1 MLKIKKITPMFNRI
15 VTTMRKYAVDE
26 TINGVINASKLAGSL
41 KEYQEVLA
49 VGTTVKGINVGDL
62 VCINPK
68 RYEVKKYNEGSLND
82 GVLQENKSLGYRFNT
97 IVIDDRDCLLLFD
110 SDIDYIV
117 NEYEDVEEPEQRIIV
132 PGKNIIV

>member
-1 MLKIKKITPMFNRI
+1 MFNRI

-26 TINGVINASKLAGSL
+26 TINGVINTSKLAGSL

-97 IVIDDRDCLLLFD
+97 IVIDDKDCLLLFD
-110 SDIDYIV
+110 SDIDYVV

>member
-1 MLKIKKITPMFNRI
+1 MFNRI
-15 VTTMRKYAVDE
+15 VTTMRKYAVDDVDNMKIIDP
-26 TINGVINASKLAGSL
+26 TKLAGSL
-41 KEYQEVLA
+41 KEYQEVIA

-68 RYEVKKYNEGSLND
+68 RYEVKRYNEGSLND

>member
-1 MLKIKKITPMFNRI
+1 MFNRI

-26 TINGVINASKLAGSL
+26 TINGVINTSKLAGSL

-117 NEYEDVEEPEQRIIV
+117 NDYEDVEEPEQRIIV

>member
-26 TINGVINASKLAGSL
+26 TINGVINTSKLAGSL

-117 NEYEDVEEPEQRIIV
+117 NDYEDVEEPEQRIIV